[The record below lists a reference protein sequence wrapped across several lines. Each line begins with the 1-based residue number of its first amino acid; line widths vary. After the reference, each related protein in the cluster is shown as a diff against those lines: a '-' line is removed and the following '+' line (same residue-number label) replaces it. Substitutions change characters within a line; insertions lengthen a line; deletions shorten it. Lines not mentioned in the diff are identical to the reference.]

1 MTIKL
6 NTEGRDWLR
15 RHRACAD
22 GYRWASESCATLD
35 DVWAMAR
42 PDWLI
47 WVATRPGCLDDKTL
61 RLFAVWCARQVQHL
75 MTDHRSIAALDVAE
89 RYANGEATR
98 EELDAALSAA
108 GSASD
113 AAWSAAR
120 SAALSSALSA
130 AGSAALSAAGSAAW
144 SAADAAWSA
153 ADAAGSAARSAAGS
167 AARSAAGSAA
177 LSAAGSAAL
186 SAQASYLREIA
197 RPNWA

>member
-1 MTIKL
+1 MDVGGGQAPAKPTNEDNMTIKL

-108 GSASD
+108 D
-113 AAWSAAR
+113 
-120 SAALSSALSA
+120 
-130 AGSAALSAAGSAAW
+130 
-144 SAADAAWSA
+144 
-153 ADAAGSAARSAAGS
+153 
-167 AARSAAGSAA
+167 
-177 LSAAGSAAL
+177 AAL

>member
-108 GSASD
+108 WSAAD

-120 SAALSSALSA
+120 SAALS
-130 AGSAALSAAGSAAW
+130 AALSAAGSAA
-144 SAADAAWSA
+144 
-153 ADAAGSAARSAAGS
+153 G
-167 AARSAAGSAA
+167 
-177 LSAAGSAAL
+177 